1 MRGLTYGL
9 KPIPFKTEGNARVF
23 QQTVKSCPDANW
35 HTRVLPEFD
44 LRFWAG
50 ACREVAGRSGLP
62 GAQMRGI
69 WGTQILLR
77 RRIPKATGPP
87 AHTKLESKNLIFSLL
102 RSRKDNCRSFDSPP
116 QAELRLGPRSLR
128 MTLVFG
134 ALAVLPVRTFR
145 CMAMWKVSWIESG
158 IGIVLKTLG
167 FWTPDRVIF
176 VTPAHSVVR

>member
-1 MRGLTYGL
+1 MQGLTYGL
-9 KPIPFKTEGNARVF
+9 KPIPFKTEGKARVF

-116 QAELRLGPRSLR
+116 QAELRLGPRSLSDCLDCQGR
-128 MTLVFG
+128 VDGKAENDGAVFLFPTTSTT
-134 ALAVLPVRTFR
+134 AADWLTNSVRS
-145 CMAMWKVSWIESG
+145 AH
-158 IGIVLKTLG
+158 
-167 FWTPDRVIF
+167 PDGELRGLW
-176 VTPAHSVVR
+176 H